1 VKSTIKKGTVPY
13 VRLSV
18 RVTPRS
24 GRDEVEVLADG
35 SLKVRLTTP
44 PVDDKANEALVE
56 LLAKHLAVPKSAI
69 RIVRGRT
76 GRNKVVEIRKG

>member
-1 VKSTIKKGTVPY
+1 VKPTTKIEAPSF
-13 VRLSV
+13 RLSV

-24 GRDEVEVLADG
+24 GRDEVGVSADG
-35 SLKVRLTTP
+35 SLKVRLTAP

-56 LLAKHLAVPKSAI
+56 LLARHFAVPKSAI

-76 GRNKVVEIRKG
+76 GRNKIVEIRKG